1 MRGGDLSNEVVPRA
15 VLVFEGALGF
25 IDRNDQRAF
34 GRAIRRKR
42 WDDAAECWQLFDLM
56 VTRIWYVA
64 TRLSV
69 TLDVVT
75 FAGPPEFGEALER
88 RLQDAE
94 ELPVHRVWATTVE
107 LLCRK
112 IAYMPD
118 LAVIYD
124 PEPSRQFTWGAKG
137 RILTDINQLGAF

>member
-1 MRGGDLSNEVVPRA
+1 MRGGDLSNEVVPR
-15 VLVFEGALGF
+15 VVCVFEGSLGF
-25 IDRNDQRAF
+25 IDRKGQREF
-34 GRAIRRKR
+34 DRAIRRKR

-56 VTRIWYVA
+56 AARIWYVA
-64 TRLSV
+64 ARLSV

-88 RLQDAE
+88 RLQDVE
-94 ELPVHRVWATTVE
+94 ELPIHHVWATTVE
-107 LLCRK
+107 LLSRK

-124 PEPSRQFTWGAKG
+124 PDASRQFTWGGKG
-137 RILTDINQLGAF
+137 RVLTDVNQLGGL